1 MRTHLCRP
9 KSSAA
14 CALWRSCQRLDGRTA
29 PTPRRR
35 FGVASRLVTTRNE
48 RERERERHRF
58 WLDGG
63 SKKYRHCTDTG
74 SKMRIKFDSLNA
86 RNPGS
91 KVKLMDR
98 WTVGELC
105 DLSIISPMENAQS
118 HTWKYLSET
127 FTLREST
134 ARLNFDSR
142 GRSIVWQNHK
152 GTRVARSCEIGFYR
166 TTLLRSYLAK
176 WVLFE

>member
-35 FGVASRLVTTRNE
+35 FGVASRLVTIRNE
-48 RERERERHRF
+48 RERKRERHRF

-74 SKMRIKFDSLNA
+74 SEMRIKFDSLNT

-98 WTVGELC
+98 WTVGKLC
-105 DLSIISPMENAQS
+105 DLFSIISPMENAQS
-118 HTWKYLSET
+118 DTWKYLSEVYVK
-127 FTLREST
+127 
-134 ARLNFDSR
+134 ARLVWILIR

-152 GTRVARSCEIGFYR
+152 RTRVARSCEIGFYR